1 VVLARLKNLAVT
13 RTQAGD
19 ALSLR
24 PSMVPRPGSA
34 GGASGHTRKT
44 SPMNV
49 STPTLIT
56 FVVYIAA
63 MILIGFIAYR
73 ATKNFSDYIL
83 GGRSLGSFVTALSA
97 GASDMSGW
105 LLMGLPGAIFVAGLS
120 ESWIAIG
127 LIIGAWLNWLFVAG
141 RLRVHTEHN
150 HNALT
155 LPDYFSHR
163 FEDESRMLRIF
174 SALVILVFFTI
185 YCASGVVAGARLFE
199 STFGMPYEYALW
211 VGAAATILYVFIGGF
226 LAVSWTDTVQATLMI
241 FALLITPLFVIFA
254 LGDMGTVMA
263 TIEAQNPANFDMFRG
278 LSFVA
283 IISLLAWGLGYF
295 GQPHILVRFMAADSI
310 KTIPNARRIGMTWMI
325 LTLAGAVAV
334 GFLGIAYFADHPEQ
348 AGAVSQ
354 NGERVFMELVKILFN
369 PWVAGIILSGV
380 LAAVMS
386 TLSAQLLV
394 SSSALTQ
401 DFYKAMLRKHAS
413 QTELVWVGRGMVLLI
428 ALIAIG
434 IASNPESK
442 VLGLV
447 SYAWAGFGAAFGP
460 VVLISLLWKR
470 MTRNGALAG
479 MLVGAVTVV
488 VWKEFIGL
496 GLYEII
502 PGFIL
507 ASIAI
512 VVVSKLGA
520 EPAPS
525 IVKRFEEADADYH
538 AG

>member
-1 VVLARLKNLAVT
+1 
-13 RTQAGD
+13 
-19 ALSLR
+19 
-24 PSMVPRPGSA
+24 
-34 GGASGHTRKT
+34 
-44 SPMNV
+44 
-49 STPTLIT
+49 
-56 FVVYIAA
+56 
-63 MILIGFIAYR
+63 
-73 ATKNFSDYIL
+73 
-83 GGRSLGSFVTALSA
+83 
-97 GASDMSGW
+97 
-105 LLMGLPGAIFVAGLS
+105 
-120 ESWIAIG
+120 
-127 LIIGAWLNWLFVAG
+127 
-141 RLRVHTEHN
+141 
-150 HNALT
+150 
-155 LPDYFSHR
+155 
-163 FEDESRMLRIF
+163 
-174 SALVILVFFTI
+174 
-185 YCASGVVAGARLFE
+185 
-199 STFGMPYEYALW
+199 
-211 VGAAATILYVFIGGF
+211 
-226 LAVSWTDTVQATLMI
+226 
-241 FALLITPLFVIFA
+241 
-254 LGDMGTVMA
+254 
-263 TIEAQNPANFDMFRG
+263 MFRG

-334 GFLGIAYFADHPEQ
+334 GFLGTAYFADHPEQ

-401 DFYKAMLRKHAS
+401 DFYKAMLRKNAS

-434 IASNPESK
+434 IASNPDSK

-470 MTRNGALAG
+470 MTRNGALVG

-502 PGFIL
+502 PGFIF

-512 VVVSKLGA
+512 YVVSKMGA
-520 EPAPS
+520 EPVPS